1 MSPSPQGACTIP
13 RSGRSS
19 RERALSDEPFVPF
32 AGLGKPEGGTVDN
45 EERAVKVEAR
55 EEKRAQRYGYL
66 TVCALVIT
74 SFIPLSLGL
83 SCAGIFYPSVA
94 ADLGVGIGVMS
105 YYASFIWLSAT
116 IFLPIMGRL
125 LYRMDARFV
134 LSASVVLMALTFAAL
149 SFAQAL
155 WQFYAC
161 AFVMGLGIGML
172 LFLAPSTLINR
183 WFTKR
188 SGFLLGI
195 VMAFTGVGGVV
206 WSSVGGALI
215 LDIGWAQT
223 YRVFALLCVATL
235 FATVFMVFNS
245 PADKGLA
252 PVGDAQP
259 DPEGDC
265 DSESE
270 ATRGVMAHEAF
281 RMPMFYLIV
290 AFAFLLNFGMYV
302 YFIIPAYSNTLEI
315 SVMLPMLGAICS
327 SMAMAGQ
334 TVSKLVYGFLG
345 DKHPYS
351 CSIVG
356 LALGTIG
363 VVLLVV
369 GNWSSALMYVAALA
383 FGAYYGVTNVMSPI
397 LTRLSFGDAEYPKIY
412 SRISTGAAI
421 ANMVA
426 AFILGGLIDLTGGY
440 MVVFVIDIV
449 VLLVL
454 IAIVFVMIRRVSKDR
469 ADA

>member
-1 MSPSPQGACTIP
+1 MSPSPQRACTILW
-13 RSGRSS
+13 SGRFSC
-19 RERALSDEPFVPF
+19 ERVFPYELSASF
-32 AGLGKPEGGTVDN
+32 AGPSKPEGGTVDN
-45 EERAVKVEAR
+45 EERVAKVEAK
-55 EEKRAQRYGYL
+55 EEKRAKRCGYL

-105 YYASFIWLSAT
+105 YYTSFIWLSST

-125 LYRMDARFV
+125 LYRMDARLV
-134 LSASVVLMALTFAAL
+134 LSASVALMALTFAAL

-223 YRVFALLCVATL
+223 YRVFALLCVVTL
-235 FATVFMVFNS
+235 LATVFMVFSS

-259 DPEGDC
+259 DFEEGC
-265 DSESE
+265 DSGNET
-270 ATRGVMAHEAF
+270 TRGVTAHEAF
-281 RMPMFYLIV
+281 KMPIFYLIV

-334 TVSKLVYGFLG
+334 TVSKLVYGFVG
-345 DKHPYS
+345 DRHPYS

-356 LALGTIG
+356 LVLGVVG
-363 VVLLVV
+363 VVLLVA
-369 GNWSSALMYVAALA
+369 GNWSPALMYVAALA

-397 LTRLSFGDAEYPKIY
+397 LTRQSFGDAEYPKIY
-412 SRISTGAAI
+412 SRISTGAAV

-454 IAIVFVMIRRVSKDR
+454 IAIVFAMIRQASKGR

>member
-1 MSPSPQGACTIP
+1 M
-13 RSGRSS
+13 
-19 RERALSDEPFVPF
+19 
-32 AGLGKPEGGTVDN
+32 GLDDPEGGAVDN
-45 EERAVKVEAR
+45 VERVVKAGTS
-55 EEKRAQRYGYL
+55 EEKRAKRCGYL

-74 SFIPLSLGL
+74 SFVPLSLGL

-105 YYASFIWLSAT
+105 YYTSFIWLSAT
-116 IFLPIMGRL
+116 IFLSFMGRL
-125 LYRMDARFV
+125 LYRMDARVV
-134 LSASVVLMALTFAAL
+134 LSASVALMALTFVAL
-149 SFAQAL
+149 SFAQTL

-183 WFTKR
+183 WFAER

-206 WSSVGGALI
+206 WSAVGGALI

-235 FATVFMVFNS
+235 LATAFMVSNS

-259 DPEGDC
+259 GSEKDHDPED
-265 DSESE
+265 E
-270 ATRGVMAHEAF
+270 TVRGITAREAF
-281 RMPMFYLIV
+281 KMPMFYLIV

-334 TVSKLVYGFLG
+334 TISKLVYGFVG
-345 DKHPYS
+345 DRHPYS
-351 CSIVG
+351 CSVIGLVLGIVG
-356 LALGTIG
+356 I
-363 VVLLVV
+363 VLLVV
-369 GNWSSALMYVAALA
+369 GNWSSMLMYVAALA

-412 SRISTGAAI
+412 SRISTGAAV
-421 ANMVA
+421 ANMIA

-440 MVVFVIDIV
+440 MAVFVIDII

-454 IAIVFVMIRRVSKDR
+454 VAIVFAMRRQAAQERKAS
-469 ADA
+469 

>member
-1 MSPSPQGACTIP
+1 M
-13 RSGRSS
+13 
-19 RERALSDEPFVPF
+19 
-32 AGLGKPEGGTVDN
+32 DN
-45 EERAVKVEAR
+45 EERVAKVEAK
-55 EEKRAQRYGYL
+55 EEKRAKRYGYL

-105 YYASFIWLSAT
+105 YYTSFIWLSST

-125 LYRMDARFV
+125 LYRMDARLV
-134 LSASVVLMALTFAAL
+134 LSASVALMALTFAAL

-223 YRVFALLCVATL
+223 YRVFALLCVVTL
-235 FATVFMVFNS
+235 LATVFMVFSS

-259 DPEGDC
+259 DFEEGC
-265 DSESE
+265 DSGNE
-270 ATRGVMAHEAF
+270 TMRGVTAHEAF
-281 RMPMFYLIV
+281 KMPIFYLIV

-334 TVSKLVYGFLG
+334 TVSKLVYGFVG
-345 DKHPYS
+345 DRHPYS

-356 LALGTIG
+356 LVLGVVG
-363 VVLLVV
+363 VVLLVA
-369 GNWSSALMYVAALA
+369 GNWSPALMYVAALA

-397 LTRLSFGDAEYPKIY
+397 LTRQSFGDAEYPKIY
-412 SRISTGAAI
+412 SRISTGAAV

-454 IAIVFVMIRRVSKDR
+454 IAIVFAMIRQASKGR